1 MRAALLISFSA
12 NVFLALLSLA
22 ILPERVAIHFGAD
35 GMPNGWASNLQN
47 VLMMLGLDVLVF
59 CAIYF
64 SPRLISNM
72 PSKWINLPNR
82 EYWLAPARRTQAVDR
97 FRLYLWQFGAGVF
110 LFMLCAGGLAIQANL
125 ADPVRFDERLFLI
138 ALGGFLAYTAYWT
151 ITLLRA
157 FRIPR

>member
-1 MRAALLISFSA
+1 MRAVLLISFSA

-35 GMPNGWASNLQN
+35 GTPNGWASNLQN
-47 VLMMLGLDVLVF
+47 TLMMLAFHVLVF

-64 SPRLISNM
+64 APTLISNL

-82 EYWLAPARRTQAVDR
+82 NYWLAPARRAQAVDT
-97 FRLYLWQFGAGVF
+97 FRRYLWQFGGGVF
-110 LFMLCAGGLAIQANL
+110 LFMLFAGLLVIRANL
-125 ADPVRFDERLFLI
+125 SDPVRFDERLFLL
-138 ALGGFLAYTAYWT
+138 ALGGFLAYTTYW
-151 ITLLRA
+151 IIALLRA